1 MSKSQK
7 RLETT
12 DVNDKVHKSQ
22 LWSGNKRKR
31 PRATNIRNNQ
41 PPCSFRQNN
50 KNVDFF
56 LLGREK
62 QKSYWAPGGKRHT
75 YMSLLKRYMGLYCLF
90 MFFLLS
96 PGTKSKHFLLYTR
109 WFYWCYLCRCF
120 FLKTYYSKYE
130 NEWNICFLTF
140 LFLFFCF
147 WLLAPKIY
155 ENLWEF

>member
-1 MSKSQK
+1 MIDVFDHMTPQVTAAKMSLGVTRNIWCQNRVASQK

-120 FLKTYYSKYE
+120 F
-130 NEWNICFLTF
+130 
-140 LFLFFCF
+140 
-147 WLLAPKIY
+147 
-155 ENLWEF
+155 